1 MKIALV
7 HALADLAKEET
18 PDTVVAAYGGEEL
31 KFGKEYLIPKPFDP
45 RLIIKLAP
53 ATAQA
58 AMDSGVATRPI
69 NDMDAYRQHLSHYIF
84 ETVILM
90 RPIFEKAKADPKK
103 IIYAEG
109 EETKILHAVQSVL
122 DEGIAKPILIG
133 NEDIIESRINQMGL
147 RLRCLLYTS
156 PSPRD

>member
-1 MKIALV
+1 MCATTINDEMKIALV

-18 PDTVVAAYGGEEL
+18 PEAVVAAYGGEEL

-69 NDMDAYRQHLSHYIF
+69 EDMDVYRQHLSQYIF

-90 RPIFEKAKADPKK
+90 RPLFEKAKSDPRKL
-103 IIYAEG
+103 IYADG
-109 EETKILHAVQSVL
+109 EEKKRLHDYIGTGLVLLGFIIINKYSKI
-122 DEGIAKPILIG
+122 
-133 NEDIIESRINQMGL
+133 
-147 RLRCLLYTS
+147 
-156 PSPRD
+156 